1 MTMNILLEIVQG
13 DLNTMYFF
21 LIQTICLLI
30 PREITSIIAAAVLV
44 LVTIL
49 TFRFTRSKKDL
60 KKHTCAAV
68 VKSDNDVNNEH
79 LVAEKLSRFRV
90 NFSGMMFLLIVIA
103 FFISIPWEYVRLF
116 QIEVAK
122 RMAVMENVSYV
133 VYCFVV
139 LDLKI

>member
-1 MTMNILLEIVQG
+1 MNILLEIVQE
-13 DLNTMYFF
+13 DLNTIYFF
-21 LIQTICLLI
+21 LIQIICLLI

-60 KKHTCAAV
+60 KRHACTAI

-90 NFSGMMFLLIVIA
+90 TFSGMMFLLIVIA

>member
-1 MTMNILLEIVQG
+1 MNILLEIVQG

-30 PREITSIIAAAVLV
+30 PREITSIISAAVLV

-60 KKHTCAAV
+60 KRCTCAAV
-68 VKSDNDVNNEH
+68 VKSDNDVNNKH
-79 LVAEKLSRFRV
+79 SFKVTFYR
-90 NFSGMMFLLIVIA
+90 MMLWLIVIVIL
-103 FFISIPWEYVRLF
+103 ISIPWEYMRLY

-133 VYCFVV
+133 VYCLVV
-139 LDLKI
+139 LDILKI

>member
-30 PREITSIIAAAVLV
+30 PREITSIISAAVLV

-60 KKHTCAAV
+60 KRCTCTAV

-79 LVAEKLSRFRV
+79 LVVEKLSRFRV
-90 NFSGMMFLLIVIA
+90 TFSGMMFLLIMIA

-122 RMAVMENVSYV
+122 RMAVMENVSYMLYTV
-133 VYCFVV
+133 SLY
-139 LDLKI
+139 LTY

>member
-1 MTMNILLEIVQG
+1 MNILLEIVQG

-30 PREITSIIAAAVLV
+30 PREITSIISAAVLV

-60 KKHTCAAV
+60 KRRTCAAV
-68 VKSDNDVNNEH
+68 VKSDNDVNNKH
-79 LVAEKLSRFRV
+79 LVVEKLSCFKVTFYR
-90 NFSGMMFLLIVIA
+90 MMLWLIVIVIC
-103 FFISIPWEYVRLF
+103 ISIPWEYMRLY

-122 RMAVMENVSYV
+122 RMAVMGYVSYV

-139 LDLKI
+139 LDILEI